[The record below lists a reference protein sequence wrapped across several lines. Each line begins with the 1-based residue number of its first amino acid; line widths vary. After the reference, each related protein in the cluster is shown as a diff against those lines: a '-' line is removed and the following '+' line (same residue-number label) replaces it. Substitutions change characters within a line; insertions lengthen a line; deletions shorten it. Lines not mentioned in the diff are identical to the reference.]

1 MNNELAGPGRAEFA
15 GVLLAIGGVL
25 NIIYG
30 IAGLGNSRVF
40 ASSRH
45 YLFAGLKSW
54 GWAALILGV
63 LEIVAALSLFRGG
76 SFGRWFGIII
86 GSLAAIDALLQLP
99 SYPLWSV
106 AIFALSL
113 WIVHGLTTAV
123 STEEIWQ
130 ARASGASLSVSR
142 GELRGDL
149 RPPT

>member
-1 MNNELAGPGRAEFA
+1 MNDQLTGPERARFA
-15 GVLLAIGGVL
+15 GILLAIGGVL
-25 NIIYG
+25 NVIYG
-30 IAGLGNSRVF
+30 IAGTGNSRVF

-54 GWAALILGV
+54 GWTMLILGV
-63 LEIVAALSLFRGG
+63 LEILAALSLLRGG

-86 GSLAAIDALLQLP
+86 GSLAAIAALLGLP

-113 WIVHGLTTAV
+113 WIVQGLTTAV
-123 STEEIWQ
+123 SAEDIWQ
-130 ARASGASLSVSR
+130 ARASGASVSVNR
-142 GELRGDL
+142 DAL

>member
-1 MNNELAGPGRAEFA
+1 MNNELTGPERARFA
-15 GVLLAIGGVL
+15 GVLLAIGGTL
-25 NIIYG
+25 NVIYG
-30 IAGLGNSRVF
+30 IAGIGNSRVF
-40 ASSRH
+40 TTSRH

-54 GWAALILGV
+54 GWAAVILGV
-63 LEIVAALSLFRGG
+63 LEILAALSLLRGG
-76 SFGRWFGIII
+76 SFGRWFGILI

-113 WIVHGLTTAV
+113 WIVQGLTTAV

-130 ARASGASLSVSR
+130 ARASGASVSGNR
-142 GELRGDL
+142 AEF

>member
-1 MNNELAGPGRAEFA
+1 MNNELTGPERARFA
-15 GVLLAIGGVL
+15 AILLMIGGVL
-25 NIIYG
+25 NVIYG
-30 IAGLGNSRVF
+30 IAGIGNSRVF

-45 YLFAGLKSW
+45 YMFGGLKSW
-54 GWAALILGV
+54 GWAALLLGI
-63 LEIVAALSLFRGG
+63 LEILAALSLFRGG

-86 GSLAAIDALLQLP
+86 GSLAAIEALFQLP

-130 ARASGASLSVSR
+130 ARASGASRSVNS
-142 GELRGDL
+142 GEMRL
-149 RPPT
+149 PM